1 MKLIKLTAIAAA
13 FALTAC
19 ADKTPPVEN
28 KTDMATPAVTA
39 AAIDSSATDNAAMDA
54 QKSSGFESR
63 IADVLA
69 MPHRSEANRAR
80 DQYRHPAETLSF
92 FGLNDT
98 QTVVEI
104 SPGGGWYTEILA
116 PLLNERGHYLAVLN
130 DPEKAGSD
138 KAKAYYAKQNDEF
151 SARFKANPELYG
163 KAAVVLVDT
172 KAPEFGPAGSADLV
186 LTFRNVH
193 NWMGQG
199 AAENMFKGFFD
210 VLKSG
215 GKLGVTEHRAAPGT
229 DAKVSAETGYLS
241 EDAVIK
247 LALDAGFVLEGKS
260 EINANPLDTKDYKG
274 GVWTLPPNLSQGEV
288 DKAKYVAIGESDR
301 MTLLFKKP

>member
-13 FALTAC
+13 LVLTAC
-19 ADKTPPVEN
+19 ADKPAPVDS
-28 KTDMATPAVTA
+28 KTEMA
-39 AAIDSSATDNAAMDA
+39 AAPAASADHSAMDHSAMDA

-80 DQYRHPAETLSF
+80 DKYRHPAETLSF
-92 FGLNDT
+92 FGLNEA

-116 PLLNERGHYLAVLN
+116 PLLNERGHYVAAMN
-130 DPEKAGSD
+130 DPEKAGNEN
-138 KAKAYYAKQNDEF
+138 AKAYYAKQNAEF
-151 SARFKANPELYG
+151 DTKFKANPELYG
-163 KAAVVLVDT
+163 KAAMVMIDT
-172 KAPEFGPAGSADLV
+172 KAPNFGPAGSADLV
-186 LTFRNVH
+186 VTFRNVH

-199 AAENMFKGFFD
+199 AEKNMFKGFFD

-229 DAKVSAETGYLS
+229 DPKVSAKTGYLA
-241 EDAVIK
+241 EEAVIK
-247 LALDAGFVLEGKS
+247 LALDAGFVLEAKS
-260 EINANPLDTKDYKG
+260 EVNANPLDTKDYKG
-274 GVWTLPPNLSQGEV
+274 GVWTLPPTLSEGEV
-288 DKAKYVAIGESDR
+288 DKAKYLAIGESDR

>member
-13 FALTAC
+13 LVLTAC
-19 ADKTPPVEN
+19 ADK
-28 KTDMATPAVTA
+28 PAVDRKAEMA
-39 AAIDSSATDNAAMDA
+39 AAPAASTEAMHQSAPANKPMDA
-54 QKSSGFESR
+54 QKQSGFESR

-80 DQYRHPAETLSF
+80 DKYRHPAETLSF
-92 FGLNDT
+92 FGLNDA

-116 PLLNERGHYLAVLN
+116 PLLNERGHYLAALN
-130 DPEKAGSD
+130 DPEKAGND
-138 KAKAYYAKQNDEF
+138 NAKSYYAKQNGEF
-151 SARFKANPELYG
+151 EAKFKANPELYG
-163 KAAVVLVDT
+163 KAAMVLIDAKT
-172 KAPEFGPAGSADLV
+172 PNFGPAGSADLV

-199 AAENMFKGFFD
+199 AEKNMFKGFFE
-210 VLKSG
+210 VLKAG

-229 DAKVSAETGYLS
+229 DAKVSAKTGYLS
-241 EDAVIK
+241 EEVVIK
-247 LALDAGFVLEGKS
+247 LALDAGFVLEAKS

-274 GVWTLPPNLSQGEV
+274 GVWTLPPTLSEGET
-288 DKAKYVAIGESDR
+288 DKAKYLAIGESDR

>member
-1 MKLIKLTAIAAA
+1 MKLLKLTAIAAA
-13 FALTAC
+13 LVLTAC
-19 ADKTPPVEN
+19 ADKPAPVDS
-28 KTDMATPAVTA
+28 KTEMA
-39 AAIDSSATDNAAMDA
+39 AAPAASADHSAMDHSAMDA

-80 DQYRHPAETLSF
+80 DKYRHPAETLSF
-92 FGLNDT
+92 FGLNEA

-116 PLLNERGHYLAVLN
+116 PLLSERGHYVAAMN
-130 DPEKAGSD
+130 DPEKAGNEN
-138 KAKAYYAKQNDEF
+138 AKAYYAKQNGEF
-151 SARFKANPELYG
+151 EAKFKANPELYG
-163 KAAVVLVDT
+163 KASMVMIDT
-172 KAPEFGPAGSADLV
+172 KAPNFGPAGSADMV

-199 AAENMFKGFFD
+199 AEKNMFKGFFD

-229 DAKVSAETGYLS
+229 DPKVSFETGYLA
-241 EDAVIK
+241 EEAVIK
-247 LALDAGFVLEGKS
+247 LALDAGFVLEAKS

-274 GVWTLPPNLSQGEV
+274 GVWTLPPTLSQGEV
-288 DKAKYVAIGESDR
+288 DKAKYLAIGESDR

>member
-1 MKLIKLTAIAAA
+1 MKFIKLTAIAAA
-13 FALTAC
+13 LVLTAC
-19 ADKTPPVEN
+19 AEKPAPVQQKTE
-28 KTDMATPAVTA
+28 MA
-39 AAIDSSATDNAAMDA
+39 AAPAASVDHSTMDHSAMDA

-80 DQYRHPAETLSF
+80 DKYRHPTETLGF
-92 FGLNDT
+92 FGLTDA

-116 PLLNERGHYLAVLN
+116 PLLSERGQYVAAMN
-130 DPEKAGSD
+130 DPEKAGNEN
-138 KAKAYYAKQNDEF
+138 AKTYYAKQNGEF
-151 SARFKANPELYG
+151 GAKFKANPELYG
-163 KAAVVLVDT
+163 KASTVLVDT
-172 KAPEFGPAGSADLV
+172 KAPNFGPAGSADMV

-199 AAENMFKGFFD
+199 AEKNMFKGFFD
-210 VLKSG
+210 VLKTG
-215 GKLGVTEHRAAPGT
+215 GKLGITEHRAAPGT
-229 DAKVSAETGYLS
+229 DPKASAETGYLS
-241 EDAVIK
+241 EDVVIK
-247 LALDAGFVLEGKS
+247 LALDAGFVLEAKS

-274 GVWTLPPNLSQGEV
+274 GVWTLPPTLSEGEV
-288 DKAKYVAIGESDR
+288 DKAKYLAIGESDR

>member
-13 FALTAC
+13 FVLAAC
-19 ADKTPPVEN
+19 ADK
-28 KTDMATPAVTA
+28 PAVDSKTEATAPPAASA
-39 AAIDSSATDNAAMDA
+39 AAVDHSAVDT
-54 QKSSGFESR
+54 QKQSGFESR

-69 MPHRSEANRAR
+69 MPNRSEANRAR
-80 DQYRHPAETLSF
+80 DKYRHPAETLSF
-92 FGLNDT
+92 FGLSDA

-116 PLLNERGHYLAVLN
+116 PLLNERGTYLAALN
-130 DPEKAGSD
+130 DPEKASNER
-138 KAKAYYAKQNDEF
+138 AKAYYAKQNAEF
-151 SARFKANPELYG
+151 EAKFKANPELYG
-163 KAAVVLVDT
+163 KAAMVLIDA
-172 KAPEFGPAGSADLV
+172 KAPNFGAAGSADLV

-199 AAENMFKGFFD
+199 AEKNMFKGFFD
-210 VLKSG
+210 VLKAG

-229 DAKVSAETGYLS
+229 DPKASAESGYLS
-241 EDAVIK
+241 EEVVIQ
-247 LALDAGFVLEGKS
+247 LALDAGFVLEAKS

-274 GVWTLPPNLSQGEV
+274 GVWTLPPTLSEGET
-288 DKAKYVAIGESDR
+288 DKAKYLAIGESDR

>member
-1 MKLIKLTAIAAA
+1 MKLFKLSAIAVA
-13 FALTAC
+13 FALAACTDKPAPVDSNPQTAT
-19 ADKTPPVEN
+19 APVS
-28 KTDMATPAVTA
+28 AVVV
-39 AAIDSSATDNAAMDA
+39 DNSAVDQSALDA

-69 MPHRSEANRAR
+69 MSHRSEANRAR
-80 DQYRHPAETLSF
+80 DKYRHPAETLSF
-92 FGLNDT
+92 FGLNDA

-116 PLLNERGHYLAVLN
+116 PLLNERGNYLAALN
-130 DPEKAGSD
+130 DPEKAAND
-138 KAKAYYAKQNDEF
+138 KAKAYYAKQNGEF
-151 SARFKANPELYG
+151 EAKFKANPELYG
-163 KAAVVLVDT
+163 KAAMVLIDA
-172 KAPEFGPAGSADLV
+172 KAPNFGPAGSADLV

-215 GKLGVTEHRAAPGT
+215 GKLGITEHRAAAGT
-229 DAKVSAETGYLS
+229 DAKLSAETGYLS
-241 EDAVIK
+241 EDVVIK
-247 LALDAGFVLEGKS
+247 LALDAGFVLEEKS

-274 GVWTLPPNLSQGEV
+274 GVWTLPPSLSQGEV
-288 DKAKYVAIGESDR
+288 DKAKYLAIGESDR

>member
-1 MKLIKLTAIAAA
+1 
-13 FALTAC
+13 
-19 ADKTPPVEN
+19 
-28 KTDMATPAVTA
+28 MA
-39 AAIDSSATDNAAMDA
+39 
-54 QKSSGFESR
+54 
-63 IADVLA
+63 
-69 MPHRSEANRAR
+69 HRSEANRAR
-80 DQYRHPAETLSF
+80 DMYRHPAETLGF
-92 FGLNDT
+92 FGITDT

-104 SPGGGWYTEILA
+104 SPGTGWYTEILA
-116 PLLNERGHYLAVLN
+116 PLLNAHGHYVAAMN

-138 KAKAYYAKQNDEF
+138 KAKAYAAKQNGEF
-151 SARFKANPELYG
+151 EAKFKANPDVYG
-163 KAAVVLVDT
+163 NAAMVLIDAN
-172 KAPEFGPAGSADLV
+172 APSFGPAGSADLV

-199 AAENMFKGFFD
+199 TEKNMFKGFFD
-210 VLKSG
+210 VLKAG
-215 GKLGVTEHRAAPGT
+215 GKLGITEHRAAPGT

-247 LALDAGFVLEGKS
+247 LALDAGFVLEAKS

-274 GVWTLPPNLSQGEV
+274 GVWTLPPTLSQGDV